1 MRHGHTKTGKYKTNQ
16 RRIPAE
22 LVDYIDELI
31 GAYRKGDAAKMLQIL
46 MQLQYDIF
54 KGKVA

>member
-1 MRHGHTKTGKYKTNQ
+1 MRHKYTKTGKRNTNQ
-16 RRIPAE
+16 RRIPAG
-22 LVDYIDELI
+22 LIDYIDELI
-31 GAYRKGDAAKMLQIL
+31 WAYRKGDAAKMLQIL